1 MRKHSSHSQR
11 TPIFSCILNRDHP
24 NLTASPKK
32 QFFLKG
38 GGRSPPRKP
47 NQPQNSHISRIPPEF
62 YIQKVP
68 GDGNCLFTSI
78 SRSYKDV
85 TGVFLSQKSLRQK
98 CVDHIVSQ
106 SFLNQRFADHI
117 DFNNYVTSMYQDGT
131 YGDELCLTSLAIAL
145 GLTIHVF
152 TPMYGTQTFHS
163 NNLDEQRCLRLAF
176 NGIDHFDAVMNRC
189 SPVPSNHSY
198 FSFRNCCEL
207 LSQQREPTISTSD
220 GKKNLP

>member
-1 MRKHSSHSQR
+1 MKDVSSAQAQQPQSENTDFQLHSQ
-11 TPIFSCILNRDHP
+11 PGPSRDHP

-47 NQPQNSHISRIPPEF
+47 NEPQNSHISRIPPEF

-98 CVDHIVSQ
+98 CVDHI
-106 SFLNQRFADHI
+106 
-117 DFNNYVTSMYQDGT
+117 
-131 YGDELCLTSLAIAL
+131 LCLNLFSTNVL
-145 GLTIHVF
+145 LTTLISITMSHPC
-152 TPMYGTQTFHS
+152 TKMEPT
-163 NNLDEQRCLRLAF
+163 
-176 NGIDHFDAVMNRC
+176 VMNFALH
-189 SPVPSNHSY
+189 P
-198 FSFRNCCEL
+198 L
-207 LSQQREPTISTSD
+207 LSLWV
-220 GKKNLP
+220 LPFTCLLRCMVHRHFIPIILMNNAAFAWPSMV